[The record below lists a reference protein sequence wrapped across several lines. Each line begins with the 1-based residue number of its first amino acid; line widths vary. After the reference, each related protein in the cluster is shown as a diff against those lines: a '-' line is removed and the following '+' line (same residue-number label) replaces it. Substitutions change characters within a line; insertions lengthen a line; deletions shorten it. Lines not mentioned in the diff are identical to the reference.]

1 MTEPIDIWKIDVE
14 DIDSKAE
21 LLKAQGPEQIVNLL
35 KAGFVI
41 EAVLP

>member
-1 MTEPIDIWKIDVE
+1 MTDTLDIWKIDVE

-21 LLKAQGPEQIVNLL
+21 RLNAQGPELIVALL

>member
-1 MTEPIDIWKIDVE
+1 MIEPIDIWKIDVE

-21 LLKAQGPEQIVNLL
+21 RLNAQKPEQIVALL